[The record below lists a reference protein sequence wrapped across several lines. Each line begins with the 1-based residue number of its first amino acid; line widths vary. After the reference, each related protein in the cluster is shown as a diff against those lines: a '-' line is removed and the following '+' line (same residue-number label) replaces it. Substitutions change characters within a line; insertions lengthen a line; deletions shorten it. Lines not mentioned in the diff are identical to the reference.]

1 MLHFWYGVQDNGDSH
16 ENTWPARGSSIF
28 GSGIG
33 RYCFMTWLQEDFLR
47 RTKRPA
53 VAQEDGDIGR
63 SGKPPRWGHSF
74 LALLCVFAVAGCS
87 SLPNSGP
94 TESRIRKGAGIASP
108 SSGVSYRLVP
118 IDANTAKLNADLPN
132 VGALQLA
139 ALSDNGIYART
150 DAIRIGD
157 RLNFSIYEVGVSL
170 FRSNLPAAPDP
181 ARTPSAGMQSIAVQ
195 VREDGTIALPYIGTL
210 NVVGVY
216 PDAVAQTVRQ
226 RLRPLSESPEVT
238 VEIAETL
245 ENTVLI
251 GGLVARSG
259 RVRLTSAR
267 ERVLDA
273 LALAGGVPLDVN
285 EMQLTLTR
293 GNKTVV
299 VPLNQIGPG
308 DTANIVLYPGDRI
321 ILERVRNTFTVF
333 GASDRINQHGFD
345 ARSVSLAEAVARSG
359 GPADTRAN
367 PRGVF
372 VFRLEKDEEGKLM
385 PTVYQLDMLK
395 PESYFLA
402 QLFPVRDKDVI
413 LIANSSSNLTQKLV
427 NLVNQLFSPIL
438 AARVVAQ

>member
-1 MLHFWYGVQDNGDSH
+1 
-16 ENTWPARGSSIF
+16 
-28 GSGIG
+28 
-33 RYCFMTWLQEDFLR
+33 MTWLQEAFFLSLKRPVLR
-47 RTKRPA
+47 RGGNNVGSREGFLPWR
-53 VAQEDGDIGR
+53 Q
-63 SGKPPRWGHSF
+63 SF
-74 LALLCVFAVAGCS
+74 LALVCVFAVAGCN

-94 TESRIRKGAGIASP
+94 TESRIRKGAGIASA
-108 SSGVSYRLVP
+108 SGLSYRLVP
-118 IDANTAKLNADLPN
+118 VDANAAKLDAESPN
-132 VGALQLA
+132 LGALQLA
-139 ALSDNGIYART
+139 ALSDSGIYART

-170 FRSNLPAAPDP
+170 FRTNMPAAPDP
-181 ARTPSAGMQSIAVQ
+181 TRPPSAGMQSIAAQ
-195 VREDGTIALPYIGTL
+195 VREDGTIVLPYIGRL
-210 NVVGVY
+210 NVVGSY

-245 ENTVLI
+245 ENTVFV

-259 RVRLTSAR
+259 RIRLTSAK

-285 EMQLTLTR
+285 EMQLTLVR

-321 ILERVRNTFTVF
+321 MLERVRNTFTVF
-333 GASDRINQHGFD
+333 GASDRINQYGFD
-345 ARSVSLAEAVARSG
+345 ARTVSLAEAVARSG
-359 GPADTRAN
+359 GPADSRAN
-367 PRGVF
+367 PKGVF
-372 VFRLEKDEEGKLM
+372 VFRLEKDDEGKLM

-413 LIANSSSNLTQKLV
+413 LVANSSSNLTQKLV